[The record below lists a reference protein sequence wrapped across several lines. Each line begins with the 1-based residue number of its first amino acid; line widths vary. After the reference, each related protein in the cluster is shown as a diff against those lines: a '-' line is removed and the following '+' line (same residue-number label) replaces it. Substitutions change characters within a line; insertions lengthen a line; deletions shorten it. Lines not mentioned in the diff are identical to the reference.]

1 MHRRFKEKLRNHIY
15 NNLHFPVKIKS
26 IYRRYEMQTILVC
39 DDDKE
44 IVDAI
49 DIYLQ
54 QEGYRVLK
62 AFDGEEALVLL
73 KEQEV
78 HLLIIDV
85 MMPRLDGIHATL
97 KIREKSSI
105 PIIILSAKTEDA
117 DKILG
122 LNIGADDYVEK
133 PFNPLELVARVKS
146 QLRRYTQLGNAA
158 DVSGAVYTVGGLS
171 INDDM
176 KEVTVDGDV
185 VRLTPIEYNILLLL
199 MKNQGKVYSINQI
212 YESIWNEDAIGAD
225 NTVAVHIRHIREK
238 IEINPKEPR
247 YLKVVWGVG
256 YKVDN
261 S

>member
-1 MHRRFKEKLRNHIY
+1 
-15 NNLHFPVKIKS
+15 
-26 IYRRYEMQTILVC
+26 MQTILVC
-39 DDDKE
+39 DDDRE
-44 IVDAI
+44 IVEAI
-49 DIYLQ
+49 DIYLR

-62 AFDGEEALVLL
+62 AYDGEEALLIL

-85 MMPRLDGIHATL
+85 MMPKLDGIRATL
-97 KIREKSSI
+97 KIREESSI
-105 PIIILSAKTEDA
+105 PIIILSAKTEDS

-122 LNIGADDYVEK
+122 LNVGADDYLGK

-146 QLRRYTQLGNAA
+146 QLRRYTQLGNARVQG
-158 DVSGAVYTVGGLS
+158 DAVYVVGGLA
-171 INDDM
+171 INDDL
-176 KEVTVDGDV
+176 KEVTVDGEA

-199 MKNQGKVYSINQI
+199 VRNQGKVFSINQI

-256 YKVDN
+256 YKIEKN
-261 S
+261 EH

>member
-1 MHRRFKEKLRNHIY
+1 MKN
-15 NNLHFPVKIKS
+15 
-26 IYRRYEMQTILVC
+26 ILVC

-49 DIYLQ
+49 EIYLQ
-54 QEGYRVLK
+54 QEGYHILK
-62 AFDGEEALVLL
+62 AYDGEQALEMLAG
-73 KEQEV
+73 QEI

-85 MMPRLDGIHATL
+85 MMPKLDGIRATL
-97 KIREKSSI
+97 KIREESSI
-105 PIIILSAKTEDA
+105 PIIILSAKSEDA

-122 LNIGADDYVEK
+122 LNIGADDYVTK

-146 QLRRYTQLGNAA
+146 QLRRYTQLGNVAENNNRI
-158 DVSGAVYTVGGLS
+158 YRVGGLV
-171 INDDM
+171 INDDL
-176 KEVTVDGDV
+176 KEVVVDDEPV
-185 VRLTPIEYNILLLL
+185 KLTPIEYNILLLL
-199 MKNQGKVYSINQI
+199 VKNQGKVFSINQI

-256 YKVDN
+256 YKVEK
-261 S
+261 SVK

>member
-1 MHRRFKEKLRNHIY
+1 
-15 NNLHFPVKIKS
+15 
-26 IYRRYEMQTILVC
+26 MQTILVC

-44 IVDAI
+44 IVEAI
-49 DIYLQ
+49 EIYLQ
-54 QEGYRVLK
+54 QEGYQVLK
-62 AFDGEEALVLL
+62 AYDGEEALEIL
-73 KEQEV
+73 KDHEV
-78 HLLIIDV
+78 HLLIMDV
-85 MMPRLDGIHATL
+85 MMPRLDGIRATL
-97 KIREKSSI
+97 KIRENSSI
-105 PIIILSAKTEDA
+105 PIIILSAKTEDS

-158 DVSGAVYTVGGLS
+158 EANDNVYTVGGLS
-171 INDDM
+171 INDDL
-176 KEVTVDGDV
+176 KEVTVDGELV
-185 VRLTPIEYNILLLL
+185 KLTPIEYNILLLL
-199 MKNQGKVYSINQI
+199 VKNQGKVFSINQI

-256 YKVDN
+256 YKIEKN
-261 S
+261 